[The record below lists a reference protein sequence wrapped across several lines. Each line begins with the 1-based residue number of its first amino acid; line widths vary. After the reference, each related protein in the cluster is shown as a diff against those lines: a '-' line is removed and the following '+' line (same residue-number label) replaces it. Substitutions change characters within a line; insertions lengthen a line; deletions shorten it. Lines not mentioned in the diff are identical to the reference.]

1 MIKRIILV
9 LLVAILLFGIVDT
22 AYAGGGKV
30 THRGENGE
38 GNVRRKDHDTI
49 DRSDPGPALQIEVPP
64 YLRPISERTLRSL

>member
-38 GNVRRKDHDTI
+38 GNVRRTKD
-49 DRSDPGPALQIEVPP
+49 
-64 YLRPISERTLRSL
+64 

>member
-30 THRGENGE
+30 SGGGTSTLTFRSVDDTVNTIVTEVGTS
-38 GNVRRKDHDTI
+38 GN
-49 DRSDPGPALQIEVPP
+49 
-64 YLRPISERTLRSL
+64 RTSVTLTV